1 MSKNKFAAFNF
12 LLYLCAR
19 FRRLA
24 MGDWRWA
31 IGDWR
36 LAMGDWQLAIGDG

>member
-24 MGDWRWA
+24 MGNWRWA
-31 IGDWR
+31 IGNW
-36 LAMGDWQLAIGDG
+36 LWVIGGNE

>member
-19 FRRLA
+19 F
-24 MGDWRWA
+24 
-31 IGDWR
+31 WR
-36 LAMGDWQLAIGDG
+36 LAMGDWLWVIGYGLWVIGGNE

>member
-31 IGDWR
+31 IGNW
-36 LAMGDWQLAIGDG
+36 LWVIGGNE

>member
-24 MGDWRWA
+24 MGDCY
-31 IGDWR
+31 GL
-36 LAMGDWQLAIGDG
+36 LAETNEKKIK

>member
-31 IGDWR
+31 IGNWP
-36 LAMGDWQLAIGDG
+36 WVIGGNE